1 MAEEESKSF
10 KKLIEEQ
17 RKTTAAVEKSMMT
30 ARERADLKAA
40 EDEKFK
46 KRSEASTKGAETK
59 RLNALNKQDPNS
71 AANEE
76 KATKSNSYLRDTFAK
91 FLGKNSSFAKG
102 FASIGASLKKK
113 VSGGMDGIF
122 KALKAGAFVLFLGGL
137 VKFLQSDTFKEL
149 KNKYL
154 PIIADGLQSLYDSL
168 KFIADGFFVTDP
180 DTGKTTFSAVAGLI
194 NIMKMI
200 RDSFLGWIQSLKDGF
215 YDEEGNFQL
224 LAGLKNAA
232 GEFGKLAVAFTVL
245 LPLLAPGVFFGTLM
259 VGGKL
264 FGGILGVGGTVAK
277 AFGGL
282 FKLLGKKGLAG
293 LIIGT
298 GVGMASLLTSG
309 AAEGGVFAKIGTSF
323 GKLFTKVGEFGTKIG
338 TAVSSMATKLS
349 TSLSAGVF
357 SVANG
362 IGTGFG
368 KLFLE
373 VSSFGSSISTTVKGM
388 GASLTNTTVFKTVS
402 SGFSSLFGVLSDFG
416 SSIAKVATKA
426 ATKAA
431 SVVAKS
437 LDDVAKIGSKVVKF
451 SAAAFTKKAKS
462 ISGTGEFALKSKV
475 SATPK
480 LSTAQRAAFSGTG
493 EFALNPKVV
502 ATTSAKIASS
512 VSKSIAKKI
521 PLISVVAG
529 TAFAADRVSK
539 GEYGKAFLEFLSG
552 VVGIVPVVGTGLGLT
567 IDAGVLADDLGITVD
582 DAKKLLLKNI
592 ERDSST
598 VIPTNSYGERGRGES
613 PIIINQSTQTN
624 TRQGDQFSL
633 SKGITDNSFGAQI
646 ANTFAQ

>member
-1 MAEEESKSF
+1 
-10 KKLIEEQ
+10 
-17 RKTTAAVEKSMMT
+17 
-30 ARERADLKAA
+30 
-40 EDEKFK
+40 
-46 KRSEASTKGAETK
+46 
-59 RLNALNKQDPNS
+59 
-71 AANEE
+71 
-76 KATKSNSYLRDTFAK
+76 
-91 FLGKNSSFAKG
+91 
-102 FASIGASLKKK
+102 
-113 VSGGMDGIF
+113 
-122 KALKAGAFVLFLGGL
+122 
-137 VKFLQSDTFKEL
+137 
-149 KNKYL
+149 
-154 PIIADGLQSLYDSL
+154 
-168 KFIADGFFVTDP
+168 
-180 DTGKTTFSAVAGLI
+180 
-194 NIMKMI
+194 
-200 RDSFLGWIQSLKDGF
+200 
-215 YDEEGNFQL
+215 
-224 LAGLKNAA
+224 
-232 GEFGKLAVAFTVL
+232 
-245 LPLLAPGVFFGTLM
+245 
-259 VGGKL
+259 
-264 FGGILGVGGTVAK
+264 
-277 AFGGL
+277 
-282 FKLLGKKGLAG
+282 
-293 LIIGT
+293 
-298 GVGMASLLTSG
+298 MASL
-309 AAEGGVFAKIGTSF
+309 
-323 GKLFTKVGEFGTKIG
+323 
-338 TAVSSMATKLS
+338 LS

-373 VSSFGSSISTTVKGM
+373 VSSFGSLISTTVKGM

-521 PLISVVAG
+521 PLLSIFAG

-552 VVGIVPVVGTGLGLT
+552 VVGIVPVVGTAAGLT
-567 IDAGVLADDLGITVD
+567 IDAGILADDLGITVD
-582 DAKKLLLKNI
+582 DAKKLILKNI

-598 VIPTNSYGERGRGES
+598 VMPTNSYGERGRGES